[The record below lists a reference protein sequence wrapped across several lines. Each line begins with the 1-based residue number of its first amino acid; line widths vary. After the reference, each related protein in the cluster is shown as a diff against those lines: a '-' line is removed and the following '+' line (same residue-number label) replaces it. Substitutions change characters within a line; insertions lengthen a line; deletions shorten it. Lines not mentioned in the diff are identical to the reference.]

1 MMLNLALLCGASSSA
16 LAAPPVKEA
25 PTAKGTGKLTGT
37 NAQLAPQAK
46 PTAKAKPPVRVK
58 MMVPPPPPN
67 VPTISALM
75 QSHESL
81 LNGVI
86 LDYLSKADLER
97 LRTRLQD
104 SLSKEKKSLSEHEA
118 SMEEKKRRAT
128 QFESLFKEGV
138 VSRKELEA
146 ARKDFS
152 EVDTKDKE
160 LSLRVSEVQDDLTRV
175 EKQLA
180 KFKNEKPANK
190 TIASPAPKKTAP
202 AAKRS

>member
-1 MMLNLALLCGASSSA
+1 
-16 LAAPPVKEA
+16 
-25 PTAKGTGKLTGT
+25 
-37 NAQLAPQAK
+37 
-46 PTAKAKPPVRVK
+46 

-75 QSHESL
+75 QTSHESL

-86 LDYLSKADLER
+86 LDYLSKPDLER

-104 SLSKEKKSLSEHEA
+104 SLNKEKNSLAEHQS
-118 SMEEKKRRAT
+118 SMEEKQRRAT

-146 ARKDFS
+146 AKKDFS
-152 EVDTKDKE
+152 EVDTKGKE
-160 LSLRVSEVQDDLTRV
+160 LALRVSEVEGDLTRV

-180 KFKNEKPANK
+180 KFKNEKPTNK
-190 TIASPAPKKTAP
+190 TIAAPAPKKSAP